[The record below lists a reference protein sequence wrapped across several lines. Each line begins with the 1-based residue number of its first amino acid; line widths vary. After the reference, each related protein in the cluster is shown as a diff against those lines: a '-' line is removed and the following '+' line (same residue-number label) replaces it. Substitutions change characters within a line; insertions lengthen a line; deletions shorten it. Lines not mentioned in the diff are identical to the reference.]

1 MLTELMK
8 RFPILALAFTLSLAT
23 AAAPPPAAA
32 PAAAPDVKA
41 IADAVDRRYNNL
53 RSLRAEFTEIYRGAG
68 LERTESGT
76 LWLKRPGKMRW
87 EYRQPREK
95 LFIADGKHAWFYV
108 PGERQARKAPL
119 KKLDDL
125 RSPLRYLLGRAKL
138 AKEFDDLAVA
148 ADTPPA
154 TRGNLILRGAPRGM
168 ADRVTSVLLEL
179 TPESRIARLLI
190 EEVDGSTTEFRFADT
205 AENVIVSDD
214 RFRLTLPPDVEVVE
228 SSEQLEP

>member
-1 MLTELMK
+1 MDLLKPLLT
-8 RFPILALAFTLSLAT
+8 LALLLTL
-23 AAAPPPAAA
+23 

-41 IADAVDRRYNNL
+41 IAESVDRRYNDL
-53 RSLRAEFTEIYRGAG
+53 RSLRAEFTEIYRGSG

-95 LFIADGKHAWFYV
+95 LFIADGKDAWFYV

-125 RSPLRYLLGRAKL
+125 RSPLRYLLGHAKL

-148 ADTPPA
+148 EDVPPA
-154 TRGNLILRGAPRGM
+154 VRGNLMLRGAPHGM
-168 ADRVTSVLLEL
+168 ADRVTSVLLEI
-179 TPESRIARLLI
+179 TPESRIARLII

-205 AENVIVSDD
+205 AENVAVSDAQ
-214 RFRLTLPPDVEVVE
+214 FRLSLPPDVEVVE
-228 SSEQLEP
+228 SSEQLQP

>member
-1 MLTELMK
+1 MTSSG
-8 RFPILALAFTLSLAT
+8 LAVILSLSGPA
-23 AAAPPPAAA
+23 AAAP
-32 PAAAPDVKA
+32 PDVKA

-68 LERTESGT
+68 VERTESGT

-87 EYRQPREK
+87 EYRRPREK

-125 RSPLRYLLGRAKL
+125 RSPLRYLLGKTNL
-138 AKEFDDLAVA
+138 AKEFDGLAVA
-148 ADTPPA
+148 AEVPPA
-154 TRGNLILRGAPRGM
+154 VPGNVMLRGVPHGM
-168 ADRVTSVLLEL
+168 EDRVTEVLLET

-190 EEVDGSTTEFRFADT
+190 QEVDGSTTEFRFADT
-205 AENVIVSDD
+205 AENVAVSDAQ
-214 RFRLTLPPDVEVVE
+214 FRLSLPPDVEVVE
-228 SSEQLEP
+228 STEQLEP

>member
-1 MLTELMK
+1 M
-8 RFPILALAFTLSLAT
+8 SLRIA
-23 AAAPPPAAA
+23 AAAPPDA
-32 PAAAPDVKA
+32 KA

-95 LFIADGKHAWFYV
+95 LFLADGKHAWFYV

-125 RSPLRYLLGRAKL
+125 RSPLRYLLGKTKL
-138 AKEFDDLAVA
+138 AKEFDGLALA
-148 ADTPPA
+148 ADAPP
-154 TRGNLILRGAPRGM
+154 TVPGNVMLRGAPHGM
-168 ADRVTSVLLEL
+168 EDRVASVLLEI

-205 AENVIVSDD
+205 AENVAVSDAQ
-214 RFRLTLPPDVEVVE
+214 FRLSLPPDVEVVE
-228 SSEQLEP
+228 SSGP

>member
-1 MLTELMK
+1 MK
-8 RFPILALAFTLSLAT
+8 KLLVLALAITLSLAT
-23 AAAPPPAAA
+23 IAAAPPPD
-32 PAAAPDVKA
+32 AAPDVKA
-41 IADAVDRRYNNL
+41 IADAVDRRYNAL
-53 RSLRAEFTEIYRGAG
+53 RSMRAEFTEIYRGAG

-87 EYRQPREK
+87 EYRRPREK
-95 LFIADGKHAWFYV
+95 LFVADGKHAWFYV

-125 RSPLRYLLGRAKL
+125 RSPLRYLLGKTKL
-138 AKEFDDLAVA
+138 AKEFDGLAVA
-148 ADTPPA
+148 AGVAPA
-154 TRGNLILRGAPRGM
+154 TRGNILLRGTPRGM

-205 AENVIVSDD
+205 AENVLVSDD
-214 RFRLTLPPDVEVVE
+214 RFRLSLPPDVEVIE
-228 SSEQLEP
+228 SAEEPIP

>member
-1 MLTELMK
+1 MK
-8 RFPILALAFTLSLAT
+8 PLPTLALFFILSLAA
-23 AAAPPPAAA
+23 AAAPP
-32 PAAAPDVKA
+32 PDVKA

-68 LERTESGT
+68 VERTESGS

-95 LFIADGKHAWFYV
+95 LFIADGKDAWFYV

-138 AKEFDDLAVA
+138 AKEFDDLAMA
-148 ADTPPA
+148 ADVAPLA
-154 TRGNLILRGAPRGM
+154 RANVMLRGAPHGM
-168 ADRVTSVLLEL
+168 ADRVASVLLEI
-179 TPESRIARLLI
+179 TPESRIARLVI

-205 AENVIVSDD
+205 AENVAVSDAQ
-214 RFRLTLPPDVEVVE
+214 FRLSLPPDVEIVE
-228 SSEQLEP
+228 STESTGP

>member
-1 MLTELMK
+1 MK
-8 RFPILALAFTLSLAT
+8 YLFLLSLFLSLSAV
-23 AAAPPPAAA
+23 AAPP
-32 PAAAPDVKA
+32 PDVKA
-41 IADAVDRRYNNL
+41 IVEAVDRRYNNL

-68 LERTESGT
+68 VERTESGT

-95 LFIADGKHAWFYV
+95 LFIADGKDAWFYV

-138 AKEFDDLAVA
+138 AKEFDDLALA
-148 ADTPPA
+148 ADVPPA
-154 TRGNLILRGAPRGM
+154 ARGNLMLRGAPRGM
-168 ADRVTSVLLEL
+168 EDRVTAVLFEI

-190 EEVDGSTTEFRFADT
+190 EEVDGSTTESRFADT
-205 AENVIVSDD
+205 AENVAISDD
-214 RFRLTLPPDVEVVE
+214 QFRLSLPPDVEVVE
-228 SSEQLEP
+228 SAEPPIP